1 MDIQRYLDRIKY
13 SGPQHPNISTLV
25 QLHRAHLL
33 AVPFENLSIHFGE
46 TIHLDLEWLYG
57 KIVTRNRG
65 GFCYELNGLFA
76 GLLRELGFDVSLL
89 SARVYQI
96 QNEVFGPEFDHLVLQ
111 VNLEDRWLV
120 DVGFGDSFREP
131 LKIDERGTQIQS
143 EGSYQIIHYENH
155 LLYQR
160 YVNEHWQS
168 EYLFSLEP
176 QVISQYNNMCHFHQT
191 SPKSSFP
198 KKSICSLATPDGRI
212 SLSGKKLISTV
223 NGKRK
228 EKLIKEAD
236 FAPSLERYFGISLE
250 SNNIRV

>member
-1 MDIQRYLDRIKY
+1 MNIQRYLDRIKY
-13 SGPQHPNISTLV
+13 AGPQYPNIDNLV

-33 AVPFENLSIHFGE
+33 AVPFENLSILFGE
-46 TIHLDLEWLYG
+46 TIQLELQWLYD

-76 GLLRELGFDVSLL
+76 ELLRELGFDVSLL
-89 SARVYQI
+89 SARVHQS
-96 QNEVFGPEFDHLVLQ
+96 QGEGFGPEFDHLVLQ

-131 LKIDERGTQIQS
+131 LKLDKRDIQVQC
-143 EGSYQIIHYENH
+143 EGSYQIIEYGNY

-160 YVNEHWQS
+160 FINKHWHI
-168 EYLFSLEP
+168 EYIFSQEP
-176 QVISQYNNMCHFHQT
+176 RELTQFKDMCHFHQT

-198 KKSICSLATPDGRI
+198 KNLICSIASPDGRI
-212 SLSGKKLISTV
+212 SLSGNKLIATS
-223 NGKRK
+223 NGERK

-236 FAPSLERYFGISLE
+236 FTSTLERYFGISVE
-250 SNNIRV
+250 SITI